1 MNLLMH
7 NNMKIK
13 LFTVP
18 NMLTLANL
26 LCGCVAIIFALVHH
40 AYATAFWLIVAAAVF
55 DFLDGFAAR
64 LLKQTSPLGVQL
76 DSLADDVTF
85 GLAPA
90 LVMYDLYVGSAS
102 YYNLD
107 AEVMGWLKYLV
118 LIIAAF
124 SVLRLAKFNIDTT
137 QTTEFEGLPTPANAL
152 MLMSLAML
160 AESGRVVRY
169 QEHVL
174 LISVAAALLLISP
187 IRMFAL
193 KFKSFGFK
201 GNELRY
207 GFIVASVVMIICM
220 PAYSVLAIIVLYIAV
235 STLTWL
241 FGRAN
246 KCVEK

>member
-1 MNLLMH
+1 MSNDL
-7 NNMKIK
+7 KIR

-26 LCGCVAIIFALVHH
+26 LAGSVAVIFTLVYH
-40 AYATAFWLIVAAAVF
+40 AYETAFWLIVAAAIF

-90 LVMYDLYVGSAS
+90 MVMYDLYVHSSS
-102 YYNLD
+102 YYNLN
-107 AEVMGWLKYLV
+107 AEVMGWMKYVV

-137 QTTEFEGLPTPANAL
+137 QSTEFEGLPTPANAL
-152 MLMSLAML
+152 MLMSLAVL
-160 AESGRVVRY
+160 AETGRVVLY
-169 QEHVL
+169 QEHIL
-174 LISVAAALLLISP
+174 LISIAASLLLISP

-193 KFKSFGFK
+193 KFKSFGIK

-207 GFIVASVVMIICM
+207 GFIVAALVMIILM
-220 PAYSVLAIIVLYIAV
+220 PAYALLAIIVLYIV
-235 STLTWL
+235 ISTLTWL
-241 FGRAN
+241 IGGRA
-246 KCVEK
+246 KK

>member
-1 MNLLMH
+1 MSNDL
-7 NNMKIK
+7 KIR

-26 LCGCVAIIFALVHH
+26 LAGSIAVIFTLVYH
-40 AYATAFWLIVAAAVF
+40 AYETAFWLIVAAAVF

-90 LVMYDLYVGSAS
+90 IVMFDLYVHSSS
-102 YYNLD
+102 YYNLN
-107 AEVMGWLKYLV
+107 AEVMGWMKYVV

-137 QTTEFEGLPTPANAL
+137 QSTEFEGLPTPANAL
-152 MLMSLAML
+152 MLMSLAVL
-160 AESGRVVRY
+160 AETGRVVLY
-169 QEHVL
+169 QEHIL
-174 LISVAAALLLISP
+174 LISIAASLLLISP

-193 KFKSFGFK
+193 KFKSFGIK

-207 GFIVASVVMIICM
+207 GFIVAAIVMIILM
-220 PAYSVLAIIVLYIAV
+220 PAYALLAIIVLYIV
-235 STLTWL
+235 ISTLTWL
-241 FGRAN
+241 IGGRA
-246 KCVEK
+246 KK

>member
-1 MNLLMH
+1 MS
-7 NNMKIK
+7 NNMKIR

-26 LCGCVAIIFALVHH
+26 LAGCAAIVFTLQYH
-40 AYATAFWLIVAAAVF
+40 AYETAFWLVIAAAVF

-90 LVMYDLYVGSAS
+90 IVMYDLYIHSSS
-102 YYNLD
+102 YYGLNP
-107 AEVMGWLKYLV
+107 EVMGWLKWGV

-137 QTTEFEGLPTPANAL
+137 QSAEFEGLPTPANAL
-152 MLMSLAML
+152 MLMSLAVL
-160 AESGRVVRY
+160 SEAGKVILHQESILV
-169 QEHVL
+169 
-174 LISVAAALLLISP
+174 ISFAAALLLISP

-193 KFKSFGFK
+193 KFKSFGIK

-207 GFIVASVVMIICM
+207 GFIVAALALIILV
-220 PAYSVLAIIVLYIAV
+220 PAYSLLAIIVLYIAL
-235 STLTWL
+235 STVRWV
-241 FGRAN
+241 FMR
-246 KCVEK
+246 KSQK

>member
-1 MNLLMH
+1 MG
-7 NNMKIK
+7 NNMKIR

-26 LCGCVAIIFALVHH
+26 LAGCAAIVFTLQYH
-40 AYATAFWLIVAAAVF
+40 AYETAFWLIIAAAVF

-90 LVMYDLYVGSAS
+90 VVMYDLYIHSTS
-102 YYNLD
+102 YYGLD
-107 AEVMGWLKYLV
+107 PEVMGWLKWGV

-137 QTTEFEGLPTPANAL
+137 QSAEFEGLPTPANAL
-152 MLMSLAML
+152 MLMSLAVL
-160 AESGRVVRY
+160 AETGKVMLH
-169 QEHVL
+169 QEAIL
-174 LISVAAALLLISP
+174 LISLAASLLLISP

-193 KFKSFGFK
+193 KFKSYGIK

-207 GFIVASVVMIICM
+207 GFIVAALALIILV
-220 PAYSVLAIIVLYIAV
+220 PAYSLLAIIVLYIAL
-235 STLTWL
+235 STLRWA
-241 FGRAN
+241 FMR
-246 KCVEK
+246 KSQK

>member
-1 MNLLMH
+1 MSNDL
-7 NNMKIK
+7 KIR

-26 LCGCVAIIFALVHH
+26 LAGSVAVIFTLVYH
-40 AYATAFWLIVAAAVF
+40 AYETAFWLIVAAAVF

-90 LVMYDLYVGSAS
+90 IVMFDLYVHSSS
-102 YYNLD
+102 YYNLN
-107 AEVMGWLKYLV
+107 AEVMGWMKYVV

-137 QTTEFEGLPTPANAL
+137 QSTEFEGLPTPANAL
-152 MLMSLAML
+152 MLMSLAVL
-160 AESGRVVRY
+160 AETGRVVLY
-169 QEHVL
+169 QEHIL
-174 LISVAAALLLISP
+174 LISIAASLLLISP

-193 KFKSFGFK
+193 KFKSFGIK

-207 GFIVASVVMIICM
+207 GFIVAAIVMIILM
-220 PAYSVLAIIVLYIAV
+220 PAYALLAIIVLYIV
-235 STLTWL
+235 ISTLTWL
-241 FGRAN
+241 IGGRA
-246 KCVEK
+246 KK

>member
-1 MNLLMH
+1 MDKEL
-7 NNMKIK
+7 KIR
-13 LFTVP
+13 LFTIP

-26 LCGCVAIIFALVHH
+26 LAGAAAIIFTLQYH
-40 AYATAFWLIVAAAVF
+40 AYETAFWLIIAAAVF

-90 LVMYDLYVGSAS
+90 MVMFDLYNNATS
-102 YYNLD
+102 YYAIGDNIM
-107 AEVMGWLKYLV
+107 EPLKYVV

-137 QTTEFEGLPTPANAL
+137 QSTEFSGLPTPANAL
-152 MLMSLAML
+152 LLLSLAL
-160 AESGRVVRY
+160 LVEQGHVVLYRE
-169 QEHVL
+169 QILV
-174 LISVAAALLLISP
+174 ISVAASLLLISP

-193 KFKSFGFK
+193 KFKGFGIR

-207 GFIVASVVMIICM
+207 GFLLAALALIIFV
-220 PAYSVLAIIVLYIAV
+220 PTYSILAIIVLYIVA
-235 STLTWL
+235 STVRWVAC
-241 FGRAN
+241 RN
-246 KCVEK
+246 K

>member
-1 MNLLMH
+1 MSND
-7 NNMKIK
+7 MKIR

-26 LCGCVAIIFALVHH
+26 LAGSVAVIFTLVYH
-40 AYATAFWLIVAAAVF
+40 AYETAFWLIVAAAIF
-55 DFLDGFAAR
+55 DFFDGFAAR

-90 LVMYDLYVGSAS
+90 IVMFDLYVHSSS
-102 YYNLD
+102 YYNLN
-107 AEVMGWLKYLV
+107 AEVMGWMKYVV

-137 QTTEFEGLPTPANAL
+137 QSTEFEGLPTPANAL
-152 MLMSLAML
+152 MLMSLAVL
-160 AESGRVVRY
+160 AETGRVALY
-169 QEHVL
+169 QEHIL
-174 LISVAAALLLISP
+174 LISIAASLLLISP

-193 KFKSFGFK
+193 KFKSFGIK

-207 GFIVASVVMIICM
+207 GFIVAALLMIILM
-220 PAYSVLAIIVLYIAV
+220 PAYALLAIIVLYIV
-235 STLTWL
+235 ISTLTWL
-241 FGRAN
+241 VGSRA
-246 KCVEK
+246 KK